1 MRGSII
7 GKEIPMNAINRRA
20 FVVWFVFSPAFLVHS
35 GVTNPDVSALGQV
48 LFSVPSGPHAHG
60 AQSWNLA
67 LGETELVLDA
77 PLNPYSKGIFTFAI
91 GKEGFEIE
99 EAYATIF
106 QGLPL
111 NLSMRTGKF
120 RCPFGKWNA
129 VHPHAYPFI
138 QVPHVLNPEASG
150 LLPGGESFN
159 DVGIELSSLIGI
171 GENWTTLITGDVL
184 QGNSFHPDTSAQNP
198 AWLIHVSNFFQVRE
212 KWACEIG
219 GSLSRGTVD
228 PAVGTLAEIAGV
240 DFKTQY
246 TSSTGRKWIVSGEW
260 IRRRLDGSGPAARLS
275 MDGFFIFSDYQFSI
289 RQNAGVIYEQ
299 YPDAADPS
307 GVRRSLKPFY
317 GFRLLE
323 ESTVVRSSYE
333 WEWIRAG
340 ETNRTA
346 EIQFLF
352 SMGPHKPHTF

>member
-1 MRGSII
+1 
-7 GKEIPMNAINRRA
+7 MNILNRTAVA
-20 FVVWFVFSPAFLVHS
+20 FMIVLSPALTARS
-35 GVTNPDVSALGQV
+35 GVINPDISALGQV
-48 LFSVPSGPHAHG
+48 LLTNPADPQIHG
-60 AQSWNLA
+60 GKSWGLS
-67 LGETELVLDA
+67 LGETELVMDA
-77 PLNPYSKGIFTFAI
+77 ALNPYSKGMFIFSI
-91 GKEGFEIE
+91 GEKELEIE

-111 NLSMRTGKF
+111 NLSVRTGKF

-138 QVPHVLNPEASG
+138 RVPHVLSPEEAG

-159 DVGIELSSLIGI
+159 DVGVELSSLIGI
-171 GENWTTLITGDVL
+171 RGNWTTQFTGDVL
-184 QGNSFHPDTSAQNP
+184 QGDSFHPDTSAQKP
-198 AWLIHVSNFFQVRE
+198 AWLLNASNFFQIGE

-228 PAVGTLAEIAGV
+228 PAAGTQAKIVGV
-240 DFKTQY
+240 DFKTQH
-246 TSSTGRKWIVSGEW
+246 TSATGRKWITSGEW
-260 IRRRLDGSGPAARLS
+260 IRRWFDGSGSVAHHSA
-275 MDGFFIFSDYQFSI
+275 DGFFIFSDYQFSI

-299 YPDAADPS
+299 YRKAADPS
-307 GVRRSLKPFY
+307 RVWNSLKPFW

-323 ESTVVRSSYE
+323 ESTVLRASYE
-333 WEWIRAG
+333 WEWTRSDKTA
-340 ETNRTA
+340 RTA